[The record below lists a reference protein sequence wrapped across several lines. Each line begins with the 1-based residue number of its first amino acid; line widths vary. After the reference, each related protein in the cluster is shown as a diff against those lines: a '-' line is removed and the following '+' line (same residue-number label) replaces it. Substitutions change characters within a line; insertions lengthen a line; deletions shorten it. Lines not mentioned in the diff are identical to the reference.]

1 MTATELFATCRA
13 EKPCGLHL
21 FVFDQAEKDRREKAH
36 LTVCRNV
43 TTTEAVTDLVTAD
56 PIHDADVQDVEA
68 AILLDA
74 SWHDGEVDPNRVRDL
89 LAPHVQ
95 PQVVGATYNRWLRAG
110 RLEKLGW
117 TTNTDRRGRN
127 VGKPLMTYRL
137 IESGQVA
144 S

>member
-21 FVFDQAEKDRREKAH
+21 FVFDEAEKERREKAH

-43 TTTEAVTDLVTAD
+43 TDANAVAALMTAD
-56 PIHDADVQDVEA
+56 PSHDADVQTVVEA
-68 AILLDA
+68 IEYDA
-74 SWHDGEVDPNRVRDL
+74 AQHDGEVDPNRVRGL
-89 LAPHVQ
+89 LPAHVQ
-95 PQVVGATYNRWLRAG
+95 PQVVGSTYNVLIAKG

-117 TTNTDRRGRN
+117 VTNLDRHGRN
-127 VGKPLMTYRL
+127 FGKPIMSYRL
-137 IESGQVA
+137 VA